1 MGKKTAGSRRKRAPR
16 DSAKNLAIYEALV
29 ALNHNFE
36 EILVGVDRLH
46 DLDLFRNRFQRQSIA
61 ISQATLKET
70 RAWFN
75 FEILQILE
83 DREERD
89 LAYFGRIRHA
99 LEKALA
105 GYGKSAAPHAGRTQ
119 PPKGVSPK

>member
-16 DSAKNLAIYEALV
+16 DSAKNLAIYEALF
-29 ALNHNFE
+29 ALNHNFD
-36 EILVGVDRLH
+36 EILVGVDRLR
-46 DLDLFRNRFQRQSIA
+46 DVGLFRNRFQRQSIA
-61 ISQATLKET
+61 ISQATLRET
-70 RAWFN
+70 RSWFN

-105 GYGKSAAPHAGRTQ
+105 GSGERVAPHAGRTQ
-119 PPKGVSPK
+119 PPKGGSPK